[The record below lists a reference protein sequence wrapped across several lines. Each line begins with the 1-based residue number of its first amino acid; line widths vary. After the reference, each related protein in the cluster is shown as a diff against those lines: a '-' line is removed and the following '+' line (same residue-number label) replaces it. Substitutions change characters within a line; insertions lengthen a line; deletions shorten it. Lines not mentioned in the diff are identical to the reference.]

1 MEENKYKVNVFEID
15 NGKKKIFVGYS
26 TSNHQQA
33 FEKFVTSVR
42 KERHPANLTKWTKG
56 LPDYDTAE
64 EAIEAA
70 KAVIIALEAKRY
82 MVIAGPMVQNDFW
95 QVYAIELD
103 NNPKKVYIGQSIY
116 DPEIRLEQHMAGLNS
131 SVKVRRADNPKL
143 RPDLYGKIGKIE
155 NREEAQKAEIKL
167 AEELREKGF
176 TVYGGH

>member
-1 MEENKYKVNVFEID
+1 MYRVHVFEID
-15 NGKKKIFVGYS
+15 QGKKKVFVGYS

-33 FEKFVTSVR
+33 FERFVTSVR
-42 KERHPANLTKWTKG
+42 RERHPANLVKWTRD

-64 EAIEAA
+64 EAIEAS
-70 KAVIIALEAKRY
+70 KAVITALEAKRY
-82 MVIAGPMVQNDFW
+82 MVIAGSLIQNDYW

-103 NNPKKVYIGQSIY
+103 NNPMKVYIGQSIY
-116 DPEIRLEQHMAGLNS
+116 SPEIRLEQHMAGLNS

-167 AEELREKGF
+167 AEDLKQKGF